1 MFYNFVFVWHVSD
14 VIYWS
19 MSLYSFYRISK
30 PSADKV
36 PADKVASTYKS
47 LRNKTFWGATI
58 AYSLYYVCRM
68 SISVFKQPLIDG
80 GVLTAGQLG
89 LVGSAFMFVYAVGK
103 FLNGF
108 IADYCNIRRFMATGL
123 FISSVVNLLMA
134 ALGFFSNML
143 PTIVI
148 FLGFAILWG
157 LNGMVQSMGSA
168 PGVISLSRWFPLSKR
183 GSYYS
188 LFSTSPD
195 IGKFFSYIVLG
206 AVGYLGWQFGF
217 LVAALAG
224 VIGAAMILWLV
235 SDTPESKGLP
245 SVQELSGENI
255 TKTDKKP
262 TKELQKMVLRHPG
275 VWVIALSSAFLYITK
290 NAVDSWGVLFLQE
303 ARGLSLA
310 QASQALAYS
319 VAFSIAG
326 TLLAGWLSDKVFKG
340 DRVKPALLA
349 GMTCTAALCLFL
361 FVGGGFVLNIF
372 YVSLFS
378 FSMGMLYCVI
388 SGLMAV
394 DIVPRKATGA
404 ALGVVGISSYI
415 ASGLQDITSG
425 YMIQYNTKEVM
436 NAAGE
441 MVKVYDFGP
450 VSWFWI
456 AASVIAFVLPIMN
469 WKKMKIGIDQQ

>member
-1 MFYNFVFVWHVSD
+1 
-14 VIYWS
+14 
-19 MSLYSFYRISK
+19 MSLFSFYRISK
-30 PSADKV
+30 PSAEKV

-47 LRNKTFWGATI
+47 LRRKTFWGVTA

-68 SISVFKQPLIDG
+68 SISVFKQPLIDEG
-80 GVLTAGQLG
+80 ILSAGELG
-89 LVGSAFMFVYAVGK
+89 LVGSAFLFVYAIGK

-123 FISSVVNLLMA
+123 FVSSLVNLLMA
-134 ALGFFSNML
+134 ALGFCHSII
-143 PTIVI
+143 PSIVI
-148 FLGFAILWG
+148 FLGFAVLWG
-157 LNGMVQSMGSA
+157 MNGLVQSMGSA

-206 AVGYLGWQFGF
+206 AVGALGWQYGF
-217 LVAALAG
+217 LVAAIAG
-224 VIGAAMILWLV
+224 VVGATLILLFV
-235 SDTPESKGLP
+235 SDTPESRGLP
-245 SVQELSGENI
+245 SVQELSGENL

-262 TKELQKMVLRHPG
+262 TKELQKMVLMHPG

-303 ARGLSLA
+303 ARGLTLG

-319 VAFSIAG
+319 VAFSIVG
-326 TLLAGWLSDKVFKG
+326 TLLAGWLSDKVFRG
-340 DRVKPALLA
+340 DRIKPALISGL
-349 GMTCTAALCLFL
+349 MCTTALVLFL
-361 FVGGGFVLNIF
+361 FVGGGFALNIF

-378 FSMGMLYCVI
+378 FSMGVLYCVVA
-388 SGLMAV
+388 GLMAV

-415 ASGLQDITSG
+415 AAGLQDITSG
-425 YMIQYNTKEVM
+425 YLIQYNTTAVEV
-436 NAAGE
+436 AGE
-441 MVKVYDFGP
+441 MTNVYDFGP
-450 VSWFWI
+450 VSWFWV
-456 AASVIAFVLPIMN
+456 AASVISYVLPVLN
-469 WKKMKIGIDQQ
+469 WKKMKQSME